1 MFKDKTIVYT
11 SGTFDMFHYNHLRMI
26 NYARSLADILI
37 VGVSTDELVSS
48 YKAKPIIPFTE
59 RLQIIEALKTPDIV
73 IPQHTLDHSE
83 IVKKLNIDAFVV
95 GDDWYG
101 KYDYLKDL
109 GVQVF
114 YFPYG
119 TGVSSSNLKKTIHD
133 SYEANLKSHLNLLKA
148 SVKKN
153 KGDDGKKGIDYRR
166 DEGDRQSG
174 CRMFGKSWLQ
184 PDFDLCFG

>member
-1 MFKDKTIVYT
+1 MFKSKTIVYT

-48 YKAKPIIPFTE
+48 YKEKPIIPYHE

-73 IPQHTLDHSE
+73 IPQHTLDHAE

-101 KYDYLKDL
+101 KYDYLKDM

-119 TGVSSSNLKKTIHD
+119 TGVSSSSLKKTIYD
-133 SYEANLKSHLNLLKA
+133 SYEKYLLKERNA
-148 SVKKN
+148 KPDKIVIKN
-153 KGDDGKKGIDYRR
+153 VTEVVTKNYLGM
-166 DEGDRQSG
+166 EQ
-174 CRMFGKSWLQ
+174 
-184 PDFDLCFG
+184 

>member
-48 YKAKPIIPFTE
+48 YKAKPIIPFHE

-73 IPQHTLDHSE
+73 IPQHSLDHTE

-95 GDDWYG
+95 RFRRSVI
-101 KYDYLKDL
+101 L
-109 GVQVF
+109 
-114 YFPYG
+114 FPLRNG
-119 TGVSSSNLKKTIHD
+119 GF
-133 SYEANLKSHLNLLKA
+133 LLE
-148 SVKKN
+148 SEKN
-153 KGDDGKKGIDYRR
+153 DT
-166 DEGDRQSG
+166 
-174 CRMFGKSWLQ
+174 
-184 PDFDLCFG
+184 